1 MAQFKAFAP
10 GVEVNGETVLSVV
23 AGVPG
28 SETMAKQILAAA
40 GIADPQPGKWYPQ
53 QAWLD
58 AFKKL
63 ADEVG
68 PRTLQSIG
76 KAIPEN
82 AKWPPTVKR
91 IETAMPSIDIAY
103 HMNHRGGDIGTYG
116 YQKTGDRS
124 GKMVCRNPYPCEFD
138 RGNHRERG
146 QAVQAGRRGRR
157 EHRPRRHSA
166 LPLQGRGFLHLR
178 DRLVETGGRI

>member
-28 SETMAKQILAAA
+28 SESMARQILASC
-40 GIADPQPGKWYPQ
+40 GIVDPQPGKWYPQ

-63 ADEVG
+63 AEEVG
-68 PRTLQSIG
+68 PRTLQNIG
-76 KAIPEN
+76 KAVPEN
-82 AKWPPTVKR
+82 AQWPPQVTS
-91 IETAMPSIDIAY
+91 IETALPSIDMAY

-116 YQKTGDRS
+116 YQKAGAR
-124 GKMVCRNPYPCEFD
+124 GAKMVCRNPYPCEFD
-138 RGNHRERG
+138 RGIIMSVAKRFKPADAA
-146 QAVQAGRRGRR
+146 AVNTSHDDTQPCRSKGAD
-157 EHRPRRHSA
+157 SCTYI
-166 LPLQGRGFLHLR
+166 
-178 DRLVETGGRI
+178 VEW

>member
-28 SETMAKQILAAA
+28 SEAMAKEILASC
-40 GIADPQPGKWYPQ
+40 GIVDPQAGKWYPQ

-68 PRTLQSIG
+68 PRTLQNIG

-82 AKWPPTVKR
+82 AQWPPTVTSLD
-91 IETAMPSIDIAY
+91 TALPSIDMAY

-116 YQKTGDRS
+116 YQKIGDR
-124 GKMVCRNPYPCEFD
+124 GARMVCRNPYPCEFD
-138 RGNHRERG
+138 RGIIISVAKRFKPADVA
-146 QAVQAGRRGRR
+146 AVNTTHDDTQPCRSKGGD
-157 EHRPRRHSA
+157 SCTYV
-166 LPLQGRGFLHLR
+166 
-178 DRLVETGGRI
+178 VEW

>member
-1 MAQFKAFAP
+1 M
-10 GVEVNGETVLSVV
+10 

-28 SETMAKQILAAA
+28 SEMMAKQILATA

-82 AKWPPTVKR
+82 AKWPPTVHDDRDRDAEHRHRLSHEPPWRRHRHVRLPEDRRPERQDGLPEPVPVRVDREIIMSVAKR
-91 IETAMPSIDIAY
+91 FKPADVAAVNTVHDDTQPCRSK
-103 HMNHRGGDIGTYG
+103 GGDSCTYVI
-116 YQKTGDRS
+116 TW
-124 GKMVCRNPYPCEFD
+124 
-138 RGNHRERG
+138 
-146 QAVQAGRRGRR
+146 
-157 EHRPRRHSA
+157 
-166 LPLQGRGFLHLR
+166 
-178 DRLVETGGRI
+178 